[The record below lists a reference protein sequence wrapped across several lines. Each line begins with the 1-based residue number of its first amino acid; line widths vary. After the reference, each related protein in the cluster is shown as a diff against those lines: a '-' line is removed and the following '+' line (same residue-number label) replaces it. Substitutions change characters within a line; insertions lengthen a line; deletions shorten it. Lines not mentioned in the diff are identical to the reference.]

1 MGKVMER
8 PIKGTG
14 KFLEVRFIGGLCS
27 ATSMSDLRGLEFV
40 SFLFVWTLPSLK
52 PTTVPGAPRAWIAI
66 SPRRSGGC

>member
-40 SFLFVWTLPSLK
+40 SF
-52 PTTVPGAPRAWIAI
+52 
-66 SPRRSGGC
+66 